1 MKDAMKI
8 INMSLM
14 ILDVLLAAL
23 KDAKNALLQPNVLY
37 AKKEMVTIWM
47 KEPKHVSQ
55 VSQWIPGY

>member
-1 MKDAMKI
+1 
-8 INMSLM
+8 MSLM